1 MKTKWQQNK
10 IDSPICW
17 VADTRN
23 ARAFN
28 TQLPYQ
34 MCIFIRRFIRVRL
47 YVYIF
52 NGWVCWIFF
61 TPHIFYKMRFGLL
74 LFFLFAFFHNL
85 SICVTEKT
93 TKLCQLTAA
102 VLLQMHTHAHAHMW
116 WDTIQMKTIHTH
128 TNKTALNFIL
138 QREKIVFFWLFF
150 LVGFL
155 AMQCPWPVWCV
166 FVVLNLSFFALA
178 EFVAFVLW
186 NSSICVC
193 VFLFTTGDCHCRMD
207 AMATLHHTSYSL

>member
-23 ARAFN
+23 ARAFD
-28 TQLPYQ
+28 TQQPYQ

-102 VLLQMHTHAHAHMW
+102 VLWQMHTHAHAHMW

-138 QREKIVFFWLFF
+138 QWEKIVSLFF

-186 NSSICVC
+186 NSSICEY
-193 VFLFTTGDCHCRMD
+193 FCRI
-207 AMATLHHTSYSL
+207 HHTLYSVYCEYTFRMSS